1 MEKLYNSFT
10 SWIDKKDTMYMSHF
24 PEPFHPTLNKIK
36 LELNLANYEKKSDLK
51 ESNLC

>member
-1 MEKLYNSFT
+1 
-10 SWIDKKDTMYMSHF
+10 MSHF

-51 ESNLC
+51 KGILC